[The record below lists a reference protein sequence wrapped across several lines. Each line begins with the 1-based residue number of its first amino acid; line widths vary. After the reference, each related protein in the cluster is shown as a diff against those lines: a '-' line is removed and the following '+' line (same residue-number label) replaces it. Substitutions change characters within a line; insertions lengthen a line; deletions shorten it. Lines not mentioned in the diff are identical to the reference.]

1 MKTNSIK
8 AVFYALAS
16 NMGIAILKTIAAF
29 FTGSGSLMAESL
41 HSWSDCINQIMLLI
55 GMKQSQKEPD
65 QNHPMG
71 YAKVAYF
78 WSLLVAVLLLF
89 MSGIFSVY
97 EGVGRFFHEEP
108 IKYLNLS
115 IGILVIAVILESLS
129 LLGALKSSK
138 EERKNQNIFKWF
150 KNTKSSELLVIIAED
165 IGALMGLATAL
176 IFLILTF
183 ITKLT
188 IFDAIGTIVI
198 GLLMIIMAL
207 SIMKEVK
214 AMITGESIGK
224 EKEEEMKIF
233 LEEQPEVEKIIKLI
247 TIQWGVEKMVAL
259 KIQMKKTGSEEKMI
273 ENISVVEE
281 KFQEKFHVKWS
292 FFEPDIEDSNKV

>member
-8 AVFYALAS
+8 AIFYALAS

-41 HSWSDCINQIMLLI
+41 HSWSDCINQVMLLI
-55 GMKQSQKEPD
+55 GVKQSQKIPD
-65 QNHPMG
+65 KEHPMG

-78 WSLLVAVLLLF
+78 WSLLVAVLLFF

-97 EGVGRFFHEEP
+97 EGIGRFFHEEP
-108 IKYLNLS
+108 IKYLNIS
-115 IGILVIAVILESLS
+115 IGILIVSVIFESLS
-129 LLGALKSSK
+129 LWRALNSSK
-138 EERKNQNIFKWF
+138 EERNNQNIFKWF
-150 KNTKSSELLVIIAED
+150 KNTKSSELLVVIAED

-176 IFLILTF
+176 IFLILTW
-183 ITKLT
+183 ITKKT
-188 IFDAIGTIVI
+188 IFDATGTIVI
-198 GLLMIIMAL
+198 GLLMILMAI
-207 SIMKEVK
+207 SVTREVK

-233 LEEQPEVEKIIKLI
+233 LEQQPEIEKVMNLI
-247 TIQWGVEKMVAL
+247 TIQWGIEKMVAL

-292 FFEPDIEDSNKV
+292 FFEPDIE